1 MNWPRGEDLGG
12 NKMRKDVKR
21 PTVFK
26 EKRKIWRGLEM
37 TDKVSC
43 KHIEKNLDLQLRN
56 LDFILKTINI
66 TRDS

>member
-1 MNWPRGEDLGG
+1 
-12 NKMRKDVKR
+12 MRKDVKR

-26 EKRKIWRGLEM
+26 EKRKIWRGLKM